1 MVCYMVGAASS
12 TLGFEN
18 TGLGRLFKNVF
29 LIIFTLC
36 SIKPSSLLGSEVA
49 EAGADLRG
57 L

>member
-1 MVCYMVGAASS
+1 MACDVVGAASS

-18 TGLGRLFKNVF
+18 TRLGRLFKNLF

-36 SIKPSSLLGSEVA
+36 SIKPSNLLGSEVA

>member
-1 MVCYMVGAASS
+1 MACDVVGAASS

-18 TGLGRLFKNVF
+18 TRLGRLFKNLF

-49 EAGADLRG
+49 EAGADLCG